1 MTGQAGMAGYPPTVL
16 IKPIEVN
23 PERAKYEKL
32 WQREEYRRVAPGEHW
47 AMTFLA
53 QARVEP
59 DADVVDFGC
68 GTGRGGLVLALLGKM
83 RVTLLDFVPG
93 CLDEEVAQACETQ
106 PTRIRFVQA
115 DLTKTLPVSAAY
127 GYCCDVME
135 HIPTAD
141 VPAVLRNIIASAQ
154 HCFFAISTVDDV
166 MGELIGETLHL
177 TVKPMAWW
185 VDQIT
190 KIGAVVHWSE
200 EKPGA
205 CAIYCTAWRD
215 ASEVVK
221 IGHINTDVAI
231 VDEQIATNIRAGWAH
246 VQPHDRQDRE
256 VVVLAGGP
264 SMNSQLDKIRELRAG
279 GAALVTCNGAYGWA
293 LEHGL
298 EVSAQ
303 IVLDARAFKSR
314 FTKPVMPLTKYLIA
328 SQVHPSTLEGL
339 PRERTLLWHT
349 GLVES
354 TERLVRE
361 ATGHFFPIPGGS
373 TIVLRS
379 IALLRMLGYWRLHFF
394 GFDSCVMPDG
404 AHHAYAQPENDNEV
418 LIPVT
423 CGGRTFECTPWML
436 SQASEF
442 RDVVKFL
449 GDEVELAVYGDG
461 LIANMIATGASLS
474 TKEQ

>member
-256 VVVLAGGP
+256 VVVLAGG
-264 SMNSQLDKIRELRAG
+264 RALAG
-279 GAALVTCNGAYGWA
+279 LQWTVGA
-293 LEHGL
+293 
-298 EVSAQ
+298 SAKSFKF
-303 IVLDARAFKSR
+303 DATDLI
-314 FTKPVMPLTKYLIA
+314 FTASGSSLI
-328 SQVHPSTLEGL
+328 
-339 PRERTLLWHT
+339 
-349 GLVES
+349 
-354 TERLVRE
+354 
-361 ATGHFFPIPGGS
+361 
-373 TIVLRS
+373 
-379 IALLRMLGYWRLHFF
+379 
-394 GFDSCVMPDG
+394 
-404 AHHAYAQPENDNEV
+404 N
-418 LIPVT
+418 
-423 CGGRTFECTPWML
+423 
-436 SQASEF
+436 
-442 RDVVKFL
+442 VKF
-449 GDEVELAVYGDG
+449 AVIG
-461 LIANMIATGASLS
+461 TSGAKALCWSKLS
-474 TKEQ
+474 TAAFTVTSPNTLTIQFNTLGIFEMH